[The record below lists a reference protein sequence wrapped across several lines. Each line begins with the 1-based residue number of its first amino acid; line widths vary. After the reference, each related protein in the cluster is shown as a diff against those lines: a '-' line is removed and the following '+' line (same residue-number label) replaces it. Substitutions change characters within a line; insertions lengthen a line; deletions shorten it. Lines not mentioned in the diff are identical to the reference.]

1 MQGGLARYINHS
13 CEPNCYTRITEV
25 AGRKHIVINAKR
37 RIEPGEELCYDY
49 KVRACAVDM
58 LDHAHVCCCAA
69 QFEFEDESMKIPCM
83 CGAKNCRK
91 FMN

>member
-1 MQGGLARYINHS
+1 MAVWTKQGGLARYINHS

-49 KVRACAVDM
+49 KVRTLQVEKRP
-58 LDHAHVCCCAA
+58 
-69 QFEFEDESMKIPCM
+69 EFTM
-83 CGAKNCRK
+83 CNGCTCS
-91 FMN
+91 